1 MRVPVVVLGL
11 VLPFLLQAPLLAKVK
26 PSEVVLEL
34 THPAGVSPKVFTE
47 GWVFGARLKVKGK
60 DYSEKVHWR
69 GTGTFKPDT
78 GATSR
83 PVFNAPGTNT
93 ITLFVKVDGEEFSK
107 SYQVVAVSPLN
118 YAAFGDRAFCQADI
132 HASPCPVCPH
142 PVIGPISVGGDTVQ
156 VRGRPAA
163 RKGDPGRHAAC
174 CGPNTF
180 TILEGDPE
188 VLIDGKPAARF
199 GDKTKHCGG
208 IGKLVRETSTP
219 GESSGAEQVLTLNL
233 SLNISGPTV
242 INHSVPWA
250 PTQSVTNQPSKN
262 GPYLL
267 KDGVKVG
274 VKGQAFS
281 AEFTSDSYFGKAFP
295 SQVLLQGTFNATR
308 TAIET
313 LSVTLKAERATPGVR
328 ESKQWSFSAKG
339 IPLTAP
345 NPKRLEFVVRAA
357 PQERPKGFQL
367 VKADFT
373 SSRREEHNTVQGKTA
388 VSEFREDQL
397 KADQAAVT
405 LDLTFRPQ

>member
-1 MRVPVVVLGL
+1 MRVPVLLLGL
-11 VLPFLLQAPLLAKVK
+11 VLPFLLHAPVQAKVK

-34 THPAGVSPKVFTE
+34 THPAGLSPKVFTE

-60 DYSEKVHWR
+60 DYSDKVHWR
-69 GTGTFKPDT
+69 GSGTFKPDT

-83 PVFNAPGTNT
+83 PVFSAPGTNT

-107 SYQVVAVSPLN
+107 SYQVIAVSSMN
-118 YAAFGDRAFCQADI
+118 YAGSGDSAACPADA
-132 HASPCPVCPH
+132 HGCPACPH
-142 PVIGPISVGGDTVQ
+142 PVVGPITDGSRLVQ

-163 RKGDPGRHAAC
+163 RKGDAGKHARC
-174 CGPNTF
+174 CLHNTF

-199 GDKTKHCGG
+199 GDRTRHCGG
-208 IGKLVRETSTP
+208 LGKLVRETSTP

-233 SLNISGPTV
+233 SLNISGPTL

-250 PTQSVTNQPSKN
+250 PAQGAANQPSKN
-262 GPYLL
+262 GPYLR

-281 AEFTSDSYFGKAFP
+281 AEFTSDHDFGKTFP
-295 SQVLLQGTFNATR
+295 SQVVLQGTFNAAR

-345 NPKRLEFVVRAA
+345 NPNRLEFVVRTA

-367 VKADFT
+367 AKADYT
-373 SSRREEHNTVQGKTA
+373 ASRREERSTVQGKMA
-388 VSEFREDQL
+388 VSEFREDRLQ
-397 KADQAAVT
+397 ADKAAVT